1 MLFCLR
7 EKKHQTKQE
16 QPQNTNIPLSV
27 DDGEGLGV
35 RAFGAPN
42 ADPVFFEYHAVVK
55 LLLLGSTG
63 YLGEQFLKV
72 YPDALTHRIDI
83 ADRAAVSHILDSEKP
98 DAVINCAGKTGRPN
112 VDWCETHKEET
123 LRANVTGP
131 LILLEEC
138 LARGIYLVHMSSGC
152 IYAGDNEGRG
162 FTEDDPP
169 NFIGS
174 FYSRTKGWSDQIMK
188 DFSVLNLRLRMPFD
202 GSHSERNLIM
212 KLVKYKKVLDQEN
225 SITYLPDF
233 LEAARILISKRK
245 TGTFNIVNDGVIS
258 PYRIMELYK
267 EIVDPKHAFEKLTV
281 EKLDT
286 VVKAGRSNCILSTDK
301 LKGEGIRLRSVD
313 LAVREALQL
322 LCPK

>member
-1 MLFCLR
+1 M
-7 EKKHQTKQE
+7 K
-16 QPQNTNIPLSV
+16 I
-27 DDGEGLGV
+27 
-35 RAFGAPN
+35 
-42 ADPVFFEYHAVVK
+42 
-55 LLLLGSTG
+55 LLLGSTG
-63 YLGEQFLKV
+63 YLGEQFLNV
-72 YPDALTHRIDI
+72 YPDALTPRIDI
-83 ADRAAVSHILDSEKP
+83 ADRAAVIQILDADKP
-98 DAVINCAGKTGRPN
+98 DVVINCAGKTGRPN

-152 IYAGDNEGRG
+152 IYEGDPSLTLRAGAGNKGDRG
-162 FTEDDPP
+162 FTEEDPP
-169 NFIGS
+169 NFFGS
-174 FYSRTKGWSDQIMK
+174 FYSRTKGWSDQMMK
-188 DFSVLNLRLRMPFD
+188 DFPVLNLRLRMPFD
-202 GSHSERNLIM
+202 GSRSERNLIT
-212 KLVKYKKVLDQEN
+212 KLVKYKKVLEQEN

-267 EIVDPKHAFEKLTV
+267 EIVDPKHVFEKLTV

-301 LKGEGIRLRSVD
+301 LKGEGITLRSVEE
-313 LAVREALQL
+313 AVRQALEQL
-322 LCPK
+322 A